1 MGADRVAQARE
12 ETAAVVMTVMLGTV
26 IVAVLMF
33 VLVLKAVTVIVIVIA
48 TVTAFVIATVTVITA
63 QIACGVHGI
72 QDALITALPHIDNY
86 QGRAL
91 ASYSRAVTARR
102 LTSTAWPARPCR
114 TAV

>member
-33 VLVLKAVTVIVIVIA
+33 VLVLKAVTAIVIVIVIVIA

-63 QIACGVHGI
+63 QIACGAHGI
-72 QDALITALPHIDNY
+72 QDALLPALPHINNY
-86 QGRAL
+86 EGRAL
-91 ASYSRAVTARR
+91 AN
-102 LTSTAWPARPCR
+102 
-114 TAV
+114 